1 MLAGVSMNAAIF
13 KPNYFQHTPKMTSR
27 LSGELHFTLYRKV
40 ITCSPSRNM
49 THDNQDS
56 DNDALI
62 ETHLRIA
69 QLRAEVEM
77 AADGPVAF
85 GHPEDC
91 PLDVVEKFW
100 KHVHSIETAVPMPVK
115 EALLKRTGFEP
126 EPLENLQTDQQVHDA
141 LWALLR
147 ALASMRTF
155 FEGTDHLSDRELYA
169 VLLEEVLPGPTELM
183 PEDSE
188 WNERFDLSE
197 FSGDPPAYDPNVFL
211 QYYADDMMRD
221 FHVAECPDEPL
232 PPKKEL
238 PYDRDQHL
246 PKET

>member
-1 MLAGVSMNAAIF
+1 M
-13 KPNYFQHTPKMTSR
+13 
-27 LSGELHFTLYRKV
+27 FTLK
-40 ITCSPSRNM
+40 NM
-49 THDNQDS
+49 THEDS
-56 DNDALI
+56 DNDSENDALI

-77 AADGPVAF
+77 AAEGPLAF

-91 PLDVVEKFW
+91 PLEDVEKFW
-100 KHVHSIETAVPMPVK
+100 KHVHSIETAVSMPVK

-126 EPLENLQTDQQVHDA
+126 EPLEHLHTDQQIHDA

-147 ALASMRTF
+147 ACASMRTF
-155 FEGTDHLSDRELYA
+155 FDCTDHLSDRELYR
-169 VLLEEVLPGPTELM
+169 VLLEEILPGPTELM

-197 FSGDPPAYDPNVFL
+197 FAGNPPAYDADIYL
-211 QYYADDMMRD
+211 QYYADDMDRD
-221 FHVAECPDEPL
+221 YHAAEYPDQPL

-238 PYDRDQHL
+238 PYDRDRHL
-246 PKET
+246 PGD